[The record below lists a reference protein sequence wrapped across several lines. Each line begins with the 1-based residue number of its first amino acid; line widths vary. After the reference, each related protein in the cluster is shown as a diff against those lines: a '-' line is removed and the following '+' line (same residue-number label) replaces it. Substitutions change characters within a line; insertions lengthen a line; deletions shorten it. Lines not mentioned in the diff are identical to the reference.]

1 MMNGRFTRCLLLLLL
16 MVCAVVAAAAEQT
29 DSVVQGGSGVET
41 DTVVVVKPQKR
52 KTVFRRIGKVF
63 TRWFKHFNDIDTNYI
78 EPQHYNYTVMMQN
91 TNTYEIYTLESKSG
105 QSITFA
111 PRPSVKIGPYL
122 GWRWLF
128 LGYTFDIGRISN
140 DDTKKEFELSLY
152 SSMFGIDL
160 YYRKTGNDY
169 RIKEAILGDG
179 LNKNVLKGIPFSGMS
194 VGIKG
199 FNLYY
204 IFNHKK
210 FSYPAAF
217 SQSTC
222 QKRSC
227 GSPLLGISYAKHTL
241 DLDYM
246 KLKQV
251 VENNIPPQA
260 GDVQLDEGLM
270 FSKVNYTSYAVSGGY
285 AYNWVF
291 AKNWLFDA
299 SLSLGI
305 AYKKSTGDLQYDSEF
320 SLRDFKF
327 GDFNIDGIG
336 RFGLVWNNT
345 KYYAGM
351 STVLHSYTYRK
362 SQFSTSNIFGS
373 LNIYVGIN
381 IGRK

>member
-1 MMNGRFTRCLLLLLL
+1 MNGRFLRCLLIVL
-16 MVCAVVAAAAEQT
+16 MVVCAVAVDAAEQC
-29 DSVVQGGSGVET
+29 DSVRSWGVGEET
-41 DTVVVVKPQKR
+41 DTTVVEKPHKR
-52 KTVFRRIGKVF
+52 NTVFRRIGKVF

-78 EPQHYNYTVMMQN
+78 EPQRYNYTVMMQN
-91 TNTYEIYTLESKSG
+91 TNSYEIYTLESKSG

-111 PRPSVKIGPYL
+111 PRPSMKIGPYL
-122 GWRWLF
+122 GWRWVF
-128 LGYTFDIGRISN
+128 LGYTFDIGHISN
-140 DDTKKEFELSLY
+140 DKKKKEFELSLY

-160 YYRKTGNDY
+160 YYRQTGNDF
-169 RIKEAILGDG
+169 RIKETSLANGMSGDM
-179 LNKNVLKGIPFSGMS
+179 LKGIPFSGLS

-227 GSPLLGISYAKHTL
+227 GSPLLGIAYAKHTL
-241 DLDYM
+241 DLDFM
-246 KLKQV
+246 KLKDV
-251 VENNIPPQA
+251 VESNLPPEYN
-260 GDVQLDEGLM
+260 DVKLDEGLM

-291 AKNWLFDA
+291 AKNWLFDV

-327 GDFNIDGIG
+327 GDFNIDGTG

-362 SQFSTSNIFGS
+362 SQFSTSNVFGS